1 MHAGGREQKV
11 RALRNGR
18 EFGIS
23 VEDKGPGFDPK
34 QAMTDV
40 NGHHLGL
47 AGMRDRVESLG
58 GHFEIESGPETG
70 TRVTAWLPQ
79 LAEDSDH
86 A

>member
-1 MHAGGREQKV
+1 
-11 RALRNGR
+11 
-18 EFGIS
+18 
-23 VEDKGPGFDPK
+23 
-34 QAMTDV
+34 MTDV